1 MLEGQLKGM
10 RQRLQDAEEGKLEAR
25 EREHSA
31 RMAKDRAEA
40 EMKVSLCSCNGC
52 YRGRIRVLFVGGSF
66 SSFSRTSIMVCV
78 QVYKCKS
85 CGKLCQILSVNTNA
99 YIN

>member
-1 MLEGQLKGM
+1 MLEGQLKEM

-40 EMKVSLCSCNGC
+40 EMKVSLVSLISCF
-52 YRGRIRVLFVGGSF
+52 RGPYSGVMLGNNSGTSC
-66 SSFSRTSIMVCV
+66 SIMVCA
-78 QVYKCKS
+78 QV
-85 CGKLCQILSVNTNA
+85 
-99 YIN
+99 